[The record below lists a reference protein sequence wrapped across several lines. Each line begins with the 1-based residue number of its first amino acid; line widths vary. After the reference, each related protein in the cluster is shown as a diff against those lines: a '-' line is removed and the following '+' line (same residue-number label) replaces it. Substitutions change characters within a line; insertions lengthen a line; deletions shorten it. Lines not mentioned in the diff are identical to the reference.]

1 MAAGSLGTIT
11 KDPAD
16 IRTYSINWAAWLGTD
31 TISTATWT
39 VPTGLT
45 SVSTSNTTTV
55 SSIKLSG
62 GTNGHDYTV
71 ACTVLTVTNA
81 QTKKVSFILH
91 VETQ

>member
-1 MAAGSLGTIT
+1 MAAGSLGSIT

-16 IRTYSINWAAWLGTD
+16 IRTYSIDWSAWLGTD
-31 TISTATWT
+31 TISTSTFS

-55 SSIKLSG
+55 SSCKISG

-71 ACTVLTVTNA
+71 SCTIVTVTNA